1 MLVKDR
7 MTPNPITVSPDI
19 PIAEA
24 LERMRQDKVHR
35 YPVVNKKGRMV
46 GIVSHTDLLYA
57 APSSVTSLN
66 VWEVTYL
73 LNQVKVK
80 ETMTKEV
87 ISVDESCPIEE
98 AARLMRDHQIG
109 GLPVLRDGDLVGII
123 TESDLFK
130 VFLELV
136 MAQEGGIRLTV
147 LAPYFKGSMAQI
159 SSVISERG
167 GLIHSLNAFVAD
179 DPDQWGCILKVADI
193 TQDELVDAVRPHV
206 VEILDVR
213 EIDDLT
219 GDAC

>member
-1 MLVKDR
+1 MLVRDR
-7 MTPNPITVSPDI
+7 MTPDPKTVSPDV

-24 LERMRQDKVHR
+24 LERMRHDKVHR
-35 YPVVNKKGRMV
+35 YPVVDKKGKMV

-87 ISVDESCPIEE
+87 ITVDESCPIEE
-98 AARLMRDHQIG
+98 AARLMRDNQVG
-109 GLPVLRDGDLVGII
+109 GLPVVRGGELVGII

-136 MAQEGGIRLTV
+136 MAQEGGVRLTV

-159 SSVISERG
+159 SSVITAKG
-167 GLIHSLNAFVAD
+167 GLIHSLNAFIAD
-179 DPDQWGCILKVADI
+179 DPSRWGCILKVADI
-193 TQDELVDAVRPHV
+193 SQDELVEAVKPHV
-206 VEILDVR
+206 IEILDVR
-213 EIDDLT
+213 EIDDPAGT
-219 GDAC
+219 TC